1 MTVPRGAA
9 PDIASRT
16 ASPAEPRPQMLR
28 PREYHFPRFERR
40 TLPNDVRLMVAPV
53 PKLPLVTVMA
63 VLDAGAMCDPAGS
76 EGLAQLTARAIAEGT
91 RSGDGGALV
100 ERFER
105 LGTALETGADWDA
118 AILRLTVLREH
129 LEPALDLLGEVLVFP
144 TFPEREVER
153 LKAERQA
160 EILQQ
165 RAEPRGLADEM
176 LDRFLYAEGSRYALP
191 DGGTSESVGRLTSGD
206 VARFYR
212 NRYRPGGATL
222 VFAGDVT
229 VADAERIAAASL
241 AGWVGGA
248 PDPVEIEAEPRF
260 ERAGIHLVVR
270 PDAPQSEIRI
280 GQVGL
285 PRNHQDF
292 FGATVMNAVLG
303 GLFSSRINLNLR
315 EVHAYT
321 YGAFSGFD
329 WRRGPGP
336 WSVSTAV
343 KSDVTD
349 AAAREALSEVIR
361 MRAEPITLDE
371 LDLATSYLDG
381 VFPIRYETTSAIASA
396 LANLQV
402 YGLPEN
408 YFDTYRSRV
417 RAVSVGDVL
426 DAASRHLRPEHL
438 QLVVVGDPDAV
449 RTPLERLGF
458 GTLTRWDADGNALP
472 D

>member
-1 MTVPRGAA
+1 MTAHTLP
-9 PDIASRT
+9 
-16 ASPAEPRPQMLR
+16 PAEPRPAMLR
-28 PREYHFPRFERR
+28 PREYHFPAFERR
-40 TLPNDVRLMVAPV
+40 TLPNGVGLIVAPV
-53 PKLPLVTVMA
+53 HKLPLVTVMA

-76 EGLAQLTARAIAEGT
+76 EGLALLAARAIAEGT

-118 AILRLTVLREH
+118 AVLRLTVLREH
-129 LEPALDLLGEVLVFP
+129 LEAAVDLLGEVLVFP

-191 DGGTSESVGRLTSGD
+191 DGGTSGSVARLTSGD

-212 NRYRPGGATL
+212 DRYRPGGATL

-229 VADAERIAAASL
+229 VQDAERIAASALS
-241 AGWVGGA
+241 AWVGGMPRA
-248 PDPVEIEAEPRF
+248 VATESEPRF
-260 ERAGIHLVVR
+260 ETARIHLVAR
-270 PDAPQSEIRI
+270 TDAPQSELRI

-285 PRNHQDF
+285 PRNHPDF

-315 EVHAYT
+315 EAHAYT
-321 YGAFSGFD
+321 YGASSGFH

-343 KSDVTD
+343 KSDVTE
-349 AAAREALSEVIR
+349 AAARETLGEILR
-361 MRAEPITLDE
+361 MRGEPITLDE
-371 LDLATSYLDG
+371 LTLATSYLDG
-381 VFPIRYETTSAIASA
+381 VFPIRYGTTTAIASA
-396 LANLQV
+396 LGNLQV
-402 YGLPEN
+402 YGLPED
-408 YFDTYRSRV
+408 YFDTYRGRV
-417 RAVSVGDVL
+417 RAVSVGDVH
-426 DAASRHLRPEHL
+426 DAARRHLDPDRL
-438 QLVVVGDPDAV
+438 QMVVVGDPEAV
-449 RTPLERLGF
+449 RAPLERLGF
-458 GTLTRWDADGNALP
+458 GPVTVYDAEGNPLDG
-472 D
+472 